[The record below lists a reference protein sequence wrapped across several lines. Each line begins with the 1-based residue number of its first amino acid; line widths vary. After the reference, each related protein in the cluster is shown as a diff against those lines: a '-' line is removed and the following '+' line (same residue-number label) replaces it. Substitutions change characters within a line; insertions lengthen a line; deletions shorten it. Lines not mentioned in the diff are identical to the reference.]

1 MNACI
6 SEVKRHEVRRTGKPS
21 SARRHVE
28 YEEFIQILVL
38 VQTHVRLPDTSRALL
53 ASVLKAQ
60 WHMIARLDD
69 MMKLG
74 CTDLFAHRHFV
85 EECVMLKLKWSKNI
99 REERESAEQFVLGSA
114 DENLCCLI
122 GLAVSAEI
130 LGSEMA
136 NGTVAGDGHFFLVV
150 VGITNV

>member
-6 SEVKRHEVRRTGKPS
+6 SEVLRHEVRKTGKPS
-21 SARRHVE
+21 SARRQVE

-38 VQTHVRLPDTSRALL
+38 VQTNLKLPDVSRALL

-74 CTDLFAHRHFV
+74 CTDLYVHRQFV
-85 EECVMLKLKWSKNI
+85 EE
-99 REERESAEQFVLGSA
+99 
-114 DENLCCLI
+114 
-122 GLAVSAEI
+122 
-130 LGSEMA
+130 
-136 NGTVAGDGHFFLVV
+136 
-150 VGITNV
+150 